1 MPLAPLVLAQGAGS
15 VAGFLVLAVLLP
27 DSLRVA
33 PALWL
38 GLGAVTLG
46 SLFWGWTGGRG
57 DPVQR
62 SDALLLTLSGIALGT
77 LALSTGFVLASY
89 STIPAD
95 ILSFAESSF
104 VNDIIKWRAGVPLY
118 TPGVDNSAY
127 PYMPGTQLLTYGI
140 ASLIGDPTSIP
151 LLRQVALSYVVL
163 AAVVAA
169 FAADRLLL
177 LAVDGPVRR
186 LRPLWWWILACVAW
200 LAATDPRFNMF
211 VHSLHNDGLALLVS
225 TAAFAA
231 AASHL
236 HRPRAATWV
245 AMALLPAAGYL
256 VKQSLLVWSPLL
268 AVTLLAS
275 GRVRWKPLVAMV
287 AATMMLAAGVTW
299 YGYARWGGDDFLF
312 WVFSSLGSKRVSPA
326 RSAEHLLLAGGYVVA
341 LLVWIRVMLARGV
354 TRPVLALVLATAGL
368 FLVEAYTSGIGF
380 TPNHLGPG
388 VVLASLWGV
397 LALVAAWPAASEP
410 AGRAVRIGHAAV
422 LAAIPVFVVGGLG
435 LFREPRN
442 PVPPDLA
449 RYLAAIEAEF
459 ASQPPDRVLLD
470 HGSWPYLPAGVVMK
484 DRADPVALH
493 AGSNQPAINRTMLAQ
508 TIARIRARSYSRIL
522 ARSIE
527 GDETSYDFQ
536 RRGTGVRE
544 AILEEYQIV
553 RRIPAVRGVRRWWP
567 PVLLSE
573 IAVLEPRPRSTP

>member
-15 VAGFLVLAVLLP
+15 VAGFLVLGALLS
-27 DSLRVA
+27 DSLWVA

-46 SLFWGWTGGRG
+46 SLFWGWTRGRD
-57 DPVQR
+57 DPAR
-62 SDALLLTLSGIALGT
+62 RADALLLTLSGIALGI
-77 LALSTGFVLASY
+77 LALSTGYVLASY
-89 STIPAD
+89 AAIPAD
-95 ILSFAESSF
+95 IVSFAESSF

-118 TPGVDNSAY
+118 TPAVDNSAY

-151 LLRQVALSYVVL
+151 LLRKVALSYVAL

-169 FAADRLLL
+169 FAGDRLLL

-231 AASHL
+231 VASHL
-236 HRPRAATWV
+236 HRPRAVTWV
-245 AMALLPAAGYL
+245 AMAVLPAAGYL
-256 VKQSLLVWSPLL
+256 VKQSLLIWSPLL

-287 AATMMLAAGVTW
+287 TASMVLAAGATW
-299 YGYARWGGDDFLF
+299 YGYARWGGEDFLF
-312 WVFSSLGSKRVSPA
+312 WVFSSLGNKRVSPA

-341 LLVWIRVMLARGV
+341 LLFWTRVMLAGGV
-354 TRPVLALVLATAGL
+354 TRPVRALVLATAGL

-388 VVLASLWGV
+388 VVLASLWGI
-397 LALVAAWPAASEP
+397 LAVVAAWPAADEP
-410 AGRAVRIGHAAV
+410 AGRTIRLGYGAV
-422 LAAIPVFVVGGLG
+422 LAAIPVFYAGALG
-435 LFREPRN
+435 LVHAPRD

-449 RYLAAIEAEF
+449 RYLSAIEAEF
-459 ASQPPDRVLLD
+459 VDQPADRVLLD
-470 HGSWPYLPAGVVMK
+470 HGSWPYLQSGVVMK

-493 AGSNQPAINRTMLAQ
+493 AGANQPAINRPMLAQ

-522 ARSIE
+522 ARSVE
-527 GDETSYDFQ
+527 TFETSYDFLH
-536 RRGTGVRE
+536 RGTGIRE
-544 AILEEYQIV
+544 ALLEEYQIV
-553 RRIPAVRGVRRWWP
+553 RRIPAVQGVRRWWP

-573 IAVLEPRPRSTP
+573 VAVLEPRPRSVP